1 MSEKYNDKDK
11 NATAKINL
19 AVRIAAP
26 STSLWGRAWQTL
38 GIRMGL
44 LQIHDPHC
52 SLFSL
57 LQQVHERTFHFV
69 NKPCIDSIC
78 RGQGIGIIAQHRFL
92 SENEEI
98 MEYEVYPEKQSGY
111 QVKWHL
117 TLSGAALRI
126 HVDAPPAYVYLL
138 AEATGLPWALLI

>member
-11 NATAKINL
+11 NATAIINL
-19 AVRIAAP
+19 AVRTVPP

-38 GIRMGL
+38 GTRMGL

-57 LQQVHERTFHFV
+57 LQQVHERTFRFV

-78 RGQGIGIIAQHRFL
+78 RGQEIGIIAQHRFL

-98 MEYEVYPEKQSGY
+98 MEYEVYPEKRSGY
-111 QVKWHL
+111 QVTWHL

-126 HVDAPPAYVYLL
+126 HVDAPPAYVFPL